1 MKRLF
6 RPEIVLATDRAANA
20 SFSVLDTQVSADRSA
35 DRQSVLHAIEAALT
49 KARMD
54 AEAIEYPV
62 LAYFLDM
69 AIAELKNDERPDQQF
84 LGNNS
89 KKE

>member
-1 MKRLF
+1 MKRPF

-20 SFSVLDTQVSADRSA
+20 TQVSADRSA
-35 DRQSVLHAIEAALT
+35 DRQNVLHAIEAALT